1 MKKILVS
8 LFTLILIISMITTV
22 YAATGNINLGASS
35 DTVEKGKTFTVT
47 LAGTADNN
55 ITGLQAAL
63 SFDSNKLAIESKAA
77 GANFTD
83 ASGSNSEIAI
93 LSSGSTVSKSGTL
106 YTITFKVLDN
116 AAEGDTKISVTNAT
130 LALVNDNQEQENV
143 KVVDETVTVKIKGNT
158 SAGDNNN
165 ENKGNTA
172 GSQQGN
178 NTKAPSNT
186 SNSGNKSTTS
196 KSNSTA
202 TKKNTKLPQTGIE
215 TMSIL
220 VIISLGIISII
231 SYVSYK
237 RYKNI

>member
-8 LFTLILIISMITTV
+8 LLAFIFIISMITTV

-63 SFDSNKLAIESKAA
+63 SFDTNKLAIDSKAA

-116 AAEGDTKISVTNAT
+116 AEEGDTTISVTNAT
-130 LALVNDNQEQENV
+130 LALVNENSEQENV
-143 KVVDETVTVKIKGNT
+143 KVADETVTVKIKGNT
-158 SAGDNNN
+158 ASED
-165 ENKGNTA
+165 NKGNTA
-172 GSQQGN
+172 GEQGN
-178 NTKAPSNT
+178 NTKSPSNT
-186 SNSGNKSTTS
+186 SNSSGNKSTTS
-196 KSNSTA
+196 NSNST
-202 TKKNTKLPQTGIE
+202 TKKSTKLPQTGIE
-215 TMSIL
+215 TISIL
-220 VIISLGIISII
+220 AIISLGIISII